1 MTRLAIALSCL
12 FALIVTSAL
21 PAFAQLNPATTQ
33 IRATEIRDGIYIFM
47 GAGGNIGVSVGEDGV
62 LIVDDQYAEMT
73 AKIDAAIAEITDEPM
88 RYVVNTHWHWDHTG
102 GNENYGNAG
111 KTIIAHDNTYSR
123 MSEEQFVAAFNHTQ
137 PASPENALPVI
148 TFNDEAT
155 IHFNDL
161 TINLI
166 YVPNAHTDTDAFV
179 HFVEANVIHSG
190 DVYVNGSYPF
200 IDSSTGGSLVGE
212 IAAIEKLVS
221 LIDDDTVV
229 IPGHGA
235 LSNKANV
242 VKTLSMLKGMKEI
255 GQKAVA
261 DGLSLEAF
269 LNTNPSATFDDDF
282 AVREDAGRV
291 FATRVYQDLTGS

>member
-1 MTRLAIALSCL
+1 MNRFVLALSCVL
-12 FALIVTSAL
+12 SLTFTTTL
-21 PAFAQLNPATTQ
+21 PAFAQLNPATAQ
-33 IRATEIRDGIYIFM
+33 IRATEIRNGIYIFM
-47 GAGGNIGVSVGEDGV
+47 GAGGNIGVSIGDDGV

-73 AKIDAAIAEITDEPM
+73 AKIDAAIAGVSDKPM
-88 RYVVNTHWHWDHTG
+88 RYVINTHWHWDHTG

-111 KTIIAHDNTYSR
+111 KTIIAHDNTYDR

-137 PASPENALPVI
+137 PASPETALPAI
-148 TFNDEAT
+148 TFNDTAT
-155 IHFNDL
+155 LHFNDL
-161 TINLI
+161 TINLT
-166 YVPNAHTDTDAFV
+166 YAPNAHTDTDAFV

-200 IDSSTGGSLVGE
+200 IDSSTGGTLNGE

-221 LIDDDTVV
+221 LINDDTVV

-242 VKTLSMLKGMKEI
+242 MKTLTMLKGMKAVGEKAI
-255 GQKAVA
+255 AEGQ
-261 DGLSLEAF
+261 SLEAF
-269 LNTNPSATFDDDF
+269 LESNPSAACDDDF

-291 FATRVYQDLTGS
+291 FATRVYQDLTEN